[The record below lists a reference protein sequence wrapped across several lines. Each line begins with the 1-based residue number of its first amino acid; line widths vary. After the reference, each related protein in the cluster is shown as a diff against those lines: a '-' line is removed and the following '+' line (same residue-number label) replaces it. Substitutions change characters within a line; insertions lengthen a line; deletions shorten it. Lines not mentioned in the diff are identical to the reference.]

1 MKRALTT
8 KLTKQ
13 NKADQP
19 GPRRSSSVDRPTSEA
34 SLKVASAKS
43 ASLTEEE
50 NWKQDMAILRKA
62 AAERARLRTESLTPK
77 REAPTPH
84 IVKSLANPY
93 VAVRKMAVPAPR
105 ELDPKLKEDEGWKR
119 DMATLRKAAAERAL
133 LRTESPKL
141 ERKKL
146 PAPIQEVVKSL
157 ADPQAAVCTTSVQAL
172 YDLDPDRAASLLN

>member
-1 MKRALTT
+1 MKRALAT
-8 KLTKQ
+8 KLTKK

-19 GPRRSSSVDRPTSEA
+19 APRRRSSADKPTSEA
-34 SLKVASAKS
+34 SLKVASAKT

-50 NWKQDMAILRKA
+50 NWKQDMEILRKA

-93 VAVRKMAVPAPR
+93 VAVRKMAVPPR
-105 ELDPKLKEDEGWKR
+105 DLDPKLKEDEGWKR

-133 LRTESPKL
+133 RRTESPKL
-141 ERKKL
+141 
-146 PAPIQEVVKSL
+146 
-157 ADPQAAVCTTSVQAL
+157 
-172 YDLDPDRAASLLN
+172 